1 MAQTVY
7 LLYEADAWLSYD
19 SMVLLGVF
27 DSDENLLGAVGN
39 LVRDE
44 LKEDINHFR
53 QFDES
58 EAPTKE
64 ELAAMSDEEREALY
78 DELQEQVQDEF
89 LNNNLQTQAYQIN
102 YYATEA
108 TMNHLDTD
116 GIR

>member
-27 DSDENLLGAVGN
+27 DSDEALLGAVGN

-44 LKEDINHFR
+44 LKEDINHFHSY
-53 QFDES
+53 DEG
-58 EAPTKE
+58 EAPTKQ
-64 ELAAMSDEEREALY
+64 ELEAMTEDDLEALY
-78 DELQEQVQDEF
+78 DDIQERVQDEF

>member
-1 MAQTVY
+1 M
-7 LLYEADAWLSYD
+7 LYEADAWLSYD

-64 ELAAMSDEEREALY
+64 ELAAMSDEEREELY
-78 DELQEQVQDEF
+78 DSLVEPIVDEF
-89 LNNNLQTQAYQIN
+89 TKQNLQTQCFDYN
-102 YYATEA
+102 FYATEV
-108 TMNHLDTD
+108 TLNELNED